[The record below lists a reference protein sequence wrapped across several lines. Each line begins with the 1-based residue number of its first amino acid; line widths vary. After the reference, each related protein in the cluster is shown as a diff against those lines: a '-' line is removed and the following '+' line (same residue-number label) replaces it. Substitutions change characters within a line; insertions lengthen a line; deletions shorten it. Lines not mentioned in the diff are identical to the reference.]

1 MNELLRKY
9 IPPCNTLF
17 CNKQHTHLSVY
28 YCQSVTI
35 IMTNWILMKS
45 ALQTYPFPCN
55 KKLNQFISLKNLILP
70 DDLLYQIYFYR
81 RKVGSIEKR
90 NLKGETSLHASTVKG
105 DLNTVSKLLQGGSNP
120 NTVDNAGWSPLH
132 EAAIAGISE
141 ALIFKL

>member
-1 MNELLRKY
+1 MQQKIGRFISVK
-9 IPPCNTLF
+9 I
-17 CNKQHTHLSVY
+17 LSD
-28 YCQSVTI
+28 
-35 IMTNWILMKS
+35 LMKFR
-45 ALQTYPFPCN
+45 T
-55 KKLNQFISLKNLILP
+55 KNT
-70 DDLLYQIYFYR
+70 FYR

-141 ALIFKL
+141 AHIFKLNLKEAKLISIRKVLHCLSFTYRC